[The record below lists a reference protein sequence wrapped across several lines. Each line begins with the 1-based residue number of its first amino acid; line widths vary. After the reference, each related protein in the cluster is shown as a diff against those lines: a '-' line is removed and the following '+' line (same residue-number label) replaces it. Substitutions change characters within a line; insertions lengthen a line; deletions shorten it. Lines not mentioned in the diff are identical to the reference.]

1 MRTLTF
7 RSLAVLLALAFCF
20 TVANPFIQPAE
31 AGWWA
36 CVKAT
41 AKCAGATAAAST
53 KCAAAAA
60 AVSDVGLWAICAAAL
75 VAAADQCEKVAQEC
89 GL

>member
-1 MRTLTF
+1 MTGEYTKHTFTLGKNV
-7 RSLAVLLALAFCF
+7 S
-20 TVANPFIQPAE
+20 IQPAE
-31 AGWWA
+31 TGWWA

-60 AVSDVGLWAICAAAL
+60 AGGDVGLWAICAAAL
-75 VAAADQCEKVAQEC
+75 VAAADQCAKVAQEC